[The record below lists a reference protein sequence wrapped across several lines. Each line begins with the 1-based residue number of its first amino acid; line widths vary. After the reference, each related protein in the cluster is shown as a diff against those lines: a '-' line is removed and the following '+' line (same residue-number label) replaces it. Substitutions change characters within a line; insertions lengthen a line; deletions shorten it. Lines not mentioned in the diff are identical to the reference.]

1 MEVRIIATEPNE
13 EMNCPK
19 CGHEWNPRVDQPKRC
34 PRCGKWL
41 VDQPEEEMEEKERTK
56 FSRVEKRDGRIVDFD
71 QSKIT
76 EAIWSA
82 AEAVGGR
89 NKRLARRLSNK
100 VVDYLEKNLDK
111 KVPHVEEIQD
121 AVEKV
126 LIENGHAKTAKAYI
140 LYRKQHE
147 DMRKIKSTFLKVEE
161 LVDDYLGQKSWRVK
175 ENSNIGYSMS
185 GLYKHAAGKVVSN
198 YALDRMYPMEVSDA
212 HRNGDIHVHDLSFG
226 IAGYCAGWSLEKL
239 LQEGFNG
246 VPGRVESKPP
256 KHYDTALL
264 QMANFIGTLQNEWA
278 GAQAFNSMDTLL
290 APFVRKDKLS
300 HKEVK
305 QGMQKF
311 VFNLNIASRWGGQTP
326 FTNLTLDWTVPK
338 DLKTKPVI
346 HNGETKDGETY
357 ADYQD
362 EMDLINKAFLE
373 VLMEGDMNG
382 RPFTFPIPTY
392 NVTDT
397 FNWESENAQLLFEL
411 TAKYGLPYFSN
422 FVNSP
427 NMNPD
432 DIRSMCCRLRLDE
445 RELERNVTGGL
456 FGSSDMTGSL
466 GVVTINLPRIGYLSD
481 TEEEFY
487 ERLDYMMVL
496 AKNSLEVKREVVTKN
511 MENELLPYSK
521 RYLGSLEN
529 HFSTIGLVGMNEACL
544 NLFGKGI
551 ATEEGKKFSVQ
562 VLEYMRG
569 KLQDFQE
576 KTGNLYN
583 LEATPAEGTCRRL
596 AKEDK
601 KKYPDIITAGE
612 DTPYYTNST
621 QLPVN
626 ETTDLFDEVEI
637 QEDLQTLYTGGTVF
651 HTFLGEKMT
660 GEGAKTLIQ
669 KLTKKSELPYITLTP
684 TYSICSNHGYLS
696 GEHSECPDCGN
707 TCEVYSRVVGYY
719 RPVQNW
725 NDGKQEE
732 FKERATFQTSQ
743 TSPQKA
749 KV

>member
-1 MEVRIIATEPNE
+1 MNTKKEE
-13 EMNCPK
+13 EMKCPK
-19 CGHEWNPRVDQPKRC
+19 CGHKWKPRVENPKRC

-41 VDQPEEEMEEKERTK
+41 RLSGEEEKKPEKRTT
-56 FSRVEKRDGRIVDFD
+56 FNRVEKRDGRIVDFD
-71 QSKIT
+71 QNKIT

-82 AEAVGGR
+82 AQAVGGR
-89 NKRLARRLSNK
+89 NKRLAKRLSNK
-100 VVDYLEKNLDK
+100 VVNYLKRTTQK

-121 AVEKV
+121 AVEKT
-126 LIENGHAKTAKAYI
+126 LIEEGHAKTAKAYI

-147 DMRKIKSTFLKVEE
+147 DLRKIKSTSLQVEE
-161 LVDDYLGQKSWRVK
+161 IVEDYLGQRSWRVK
-175 ENSNIGYSMS
+175 ENSNVGYSMS
-185 GLYKHAAGKVVSN
+185 GLYKHAAGAVVSN
-198 YALDRMYPMEVSDA
+198 YTLDRIYPMEVSDA
-212 HRNGDIHVHDLSFG
+212 HRNGDIHIHDLTFG
-226 IAGYCAGWSLEKL
+226 IAGYCAGWSLSKL
-239 LQEGFNG
+239 LNEGFNG

-290 APFVRKDKLS
+290 APFVREDDLTY
-300 HKEVK
+300 KEIK

-326 FTNLTLDWTVPK
+326 FTNLTLDWTVPQ
-338 DLKTKPVI
+338 DLKEKQVI
-346 HNGETKDGETY
+346 HAGEEKNETY
-357 ADYQD
+357 EGYQK
-362 EMDLINKAFLE
+362 EMDLINKALLE

-397 FNWESENAQLLFEL
+397 FDWEGENTDLLFEM
-411 TAKYGLPYFSN
+411 TAQYGLPYFSN

-427 NMNPD
+427 DMDPS
-432 DIRSMCCRLRLDE
+432 DIRSMCCHLRLDK

-466 GVVTINLPRIGYLSD
+466 GVVTINMPRLGYLADNES
-481 TEEEFY
+481 EFF

-496 AKNSLEVKREVVTKN
+496 GKNALEIKREVVSRN
-511 MENELLPYSK
+511 MENGLLPYSK
-521 RYLGSLEN
+521 RYLGTLRN

-551 ATEEGKKFSVQ
+551 VSDEGHEFSVK
-562 VLEYMRG
+562 VLEYMRER
-569 KLQDFQE
+569 LQDFQE
-576 KTGNLYN
+576 RTGNIYN
-583 LEATPAEGTCRRL
+583 LEATPAEGTSYRL

-621 QLPVN
+621 QVPVDA
-626 ETTDLFDEVEI
+626 TDDLYHQIEI
-637 QEDLQTLYTGGTVF
+637 EEDLQNLYTGGTVF

-660 GEGAKTLIQ
+660 AQSAKTLIK
-669 KLTKKSELPYITLTP
+669 KLTHQSKLPYITLTP
-684 TYSICSNHGYLS
+684 TYSICADHGYIA
-696 GEHSECPDCGN
+696 GEHYECPQCGKK
-707 TCEVYSRVVGYY
+707 TEVYSRVVGYY

-725 NDGKQEE
+725 NEGKQEE
-732 FKERATFQTSQ
+732 YSERTNFDESIEADEKT
-743 TSPQKA
+743 KA
-749 KV
+749 LQ

>member
-1 MEVRIIATEPNE
+1 MVSESDE
-13 EMNCPK
+13 EMTCPK
-19 CGHEWNPRVDQPKRC
+19 CGHVWSPRVSQPKRC

-41 VDQPEEEMEEKERTK
+41 IESSKKEEEEIERGK
-56 FSRVEKRDGRIVDFD
+56 IKKVEKRDGRIVNFD

-76 EAIWSA
+76 EAIWNA
-82 AEAVGGR
+82 AESVGGR
-89 NKRLARRLSNK
+89 NKRLAQRLSGK

-111 KVPHVEEIQD
+111 KIPHVEDIQD
-121 AVEKV
+121 VVEKV
-126 LIENGHAKTAKAYI
+126 LIEEGHAKTAKAYI

-147 DMRKIKSTFLKVEE
+147 DMRKIKSTFLEVEE

-175 ENSNIGYSMS
+175 ENSNVGYSMS
-185 GLYKHAAGKVVSN
+185 GLYKHAAGSVVSN
-198 YALDRMYPMEVSDA
+198 YALDRIYPMEVSDA
-212 HRNGDIHVHDLSFG
+212 HRDGGIHIHDLTFG

-239 LQEGFNG
+239 LKEGFNG

-290 APFVRKDKLS
+290 APFVRADDLS
-300 HKEVK
+300 YKEVK

-311 VFNLNIASRWGGQTP
+311 IFNLNIASRWGGQTP
-326 FTNLTLDWTVPK
+326 FTNLTLDWTVPE
-338 DLKTKPVI
+338 DLKDSPVI
-346 HNGETKDGETY
+346 HGGEMKNETY
-357 ADYQD
+357 ESYQE

-397 FNWESENAQLLFEL
+397 FNWDSENADLLFEL

-427 NMNPD
+427 DLNPD

-466 GVVTINLPRIGYLSD
+466 GVVTINMPRLGYLSD
-481 TEEEFY
+481 DEEDFF

-496 AKNSLEVKREVVTKN
+496 AKNSLEVKREVVNDN
-511 MENELLPYSK
+511 MESGLLPYSK
-521 RYLGSLEN
+521 RYLGNLEN

-551 ATEEGKKFSVQ
+551 ASEVGRSFSVE
-562 VLEYMRG
+562 VLKYMRER
-569 KLQDFQE
+569 LQDFQE

-583 LEATPAEGTCRRL
+583 LEATPAEGTCHRL
-596 AKEDK
+596 AKMDK
-601 KKYPDIITAGE
+601 KKYPEIITAGE

-626 ETTDLFDEVEI
+626 ETDDLFEEVEI

-651 HTFLGEKMT
+651 HTFLGEKLT
-660 GEGAKTLIQ
+660 KEGAKTLIQ
-669 KLTKKSELPYITLTP
+669 KLTHKSELPYVTLTP
-684 TYSICSNHGYLS
+684 TYSICADHGYIV
-696 GEHSECPDCGN
+696 GEHPECPECGSK
-707 TCEVYSRVVGYY
+707 TEVYSRVVGYY
-719 RPVQNW
+719 RPTQNW
-725 NDGKQEE
+725 NDGKSEE
-732 FKERATFQTSQ
+732 FEQRETFEKAAAV
-743 TSPQKA
+743 PQKA
-749 KV
+749 KA

>member
-1 MEVRIIATEPNE
+1 MNSESE
-13 EMNCPK
+13 EMICPK
-19 CGHEWNPRVDQPKRC
+19 CGHEWNPRVEKPKRC

-41 VDQPEEEMEEKERTK
+41 TEHQEEESEEEGTTITRI
-56 FSRVEKRDGRIVDFD
+56 EKRDGRIVDFD
-71 QSKIT
+71 KSKIT

-82 AEAVGGR
+82 AQAVGGR
-89 NKRLARRLSNK
+89 NKRLAERLTDK
-100 VVDYLEKNLDK
+100 VVDHLEKEPEK
-111 KVPHVEEIQD
+111 EVPHVEDLQD
-121 AVEKV
+121 TVEKV
-126 LIENGHAKTAKAYI
+126 LIENGHAKTAKSFI

-147 DMRKIKSTFLKVEE
+147 DMREIKSTFLEVEE
-161 LVDDYLGQKSWRVK
+161 LVDDYLGKNSWKVK
-175 ENSNIGYSMS
+175 ENSNVGYSMS
-185 GLYKHAAGKVVSN
+185 GLYKHAAGEVVSN
-198 YALDRMYPMEVSDA
+198 YSLDRMYPMEVSDA
-212 HRNGDIHVHDLSFG
+212 HRNGDLHIHDLAFG
-226 IAGYCAGWSLEKL
+226 IAGYCAGWSLQDL

-246 VPGRVESKPP
+246 VPGKVESKPA

-290 APFVRKDKLS
+290 APFVRKDDIDYKD
-300 HKEVK
+300 VK

-326 FTNLTLDWTVPK
+326 FTNLTMDWTVPN
-338 DLKTKPVI
+338 DLKEQPVI
-346 HNGETKDGETY
+346 YDGETIEGETY
-357 ADYQD
+357 EGYQS

-397 FNWESENAQLLFEL
+397 FNWDSENADLLFEM

-427 NMNPD
+427 DMEPD

-445 RELERNVTGGL
+445 SELERNVTGGL
-456 FGSSDMTGSL
+456 FGSSDKTGSQ
-466 GVVTINLPRIGYLSD
+466 GVVTINMPRIGYLSD

-496 AKNSLEVKREVVTKN
+496 AKNSLEIKREVVSKN
-511 MENELLPYSK
+511 MENGLLPYSQ
-521 RYLGSLEN
+521 RYLGTLEN

-551 ATEEGKKFSVQ
+551 ATDEGKKFSVE
-562 VLEYMRG
+562 VLKYMRG
-569 KLQDFQE
+569 RLQDFQE

-583 LEATPAEGTCRRL
+583 LEASPAEGTSRRL
-596 AKEDK
+596 AKIDK
-601 KKYPDIITAGE
+601 KKYSDIITAGQ

-621 QLPVN
+621 QHPVN
-626 ETTDLFDEVEI
+626 ETDDLFEQVEI
-637 QEDLQTLYTGGTVF
+637 QEDLQKLYTGGTVF

-660 GEGAKTLIQ
+660 GEGAKTLV
-669 KLTKKSELPYITLTP
+669 KRLTNNSELPYVTLTP
-684 TYSICSNHGYLS
+684 TYSICPNHGYIT
-696 GEHSECPDCGN
+696 GEHSQCPDCESG
-707 TCEVYSRVVGYY
+707 CEVYSRVVGYY

-732 FKERATFQTSQ
+732 YNERKTFQNTQ
-743 TSPQKA
+743 QKETA
-749 KV
+749 

>member
-1 MEVRIIATEPNE
+1 
-13 EMNCPK
+13 MNCPK
-19 CGHEWNPRVDQPKRC
+19 CGHVWTPRVENPKRC

-41 VDQPEEEMEEKERTK
+41 TEPAEREDEAEKRTK
-56 FSRVEKRDGRIVDFD
+56 FERVEKRDGRIVDFD

-82 AEAVGGR
+82 AQSVGGR
-89 NKRLARRLSNK
+89 NKRLARKLSDK
-100 VVDYLEKNLDK
+100 VVHYLERTTDK

-147 DMRKIKSTFLKVEE
+147 ELRKIKSTFLEVEE

-212 HRNGDIHVHDLSFG
+212 HRNGDIHIHDLSFG
-226 IAGYCAGWSLEKL
+226 IAGYCAGWSLETL
-239 LQEGFNG
+239 LREGFNG

-290 APFVRKDKLS
+290 APFVRKDGLNYN
-300 HKEVK
+300 EVK

-326 FTNLTLDWTVPK
+326 FTNLTLDWTVPG
-338 DLKTKPVI
+338 DLKEKRVI
-346 HNGETKDGETY
+346 HAGETKGETY
-357 ADYQD
+357 EDYQG

-397 FNWESENAQLLFEL
+397 FNWEGENAQLLFEM

-427 NMNPD
+427 DLNPD

-466 GVVTINLPRIGYLSD
+466 GVVTINLPRLGYLSED
-481 TEEEFY
+481 EEDFL

-496 AKNSLEVKREVVTKN
+496 AKNSLELKREVVNKN

-521 RYLGSLEN
+521 RYLGTLRN

-544 NLFGKGI
+544 NMFDKGI
-551 ATEEGKKFSVQ
+551 ATDDGKSFSIRI
-562 VLEYMRG
+562 LEYMKDR
-569 KLQDFQE
+569 LQDFQE

-596 AKEDK
+596 AKIDK
-601 KKYPDIITAGE
+601 KKYPDITTAGD

-621 QLPVN
+621 QLPVDA
-626 ETTDLFDEVEI
+626 TDDLFEEVEI

-651 HTFLGEKMT
+651 HTFLGERLTKR
-660 GEGAKTLIQ
+660 GAKTLVK
-669 KLTKKSELPYITLTP
+669 KLTHDSELPYITLTP
-684 TYSICSNHGYLS
+684 TYSICSNHGYMS
-696 GEHSECPDCGN
+696 GEYEKCPDCGN
-707 TCEVYSRVVGYY
+707 SCEVYSRVVGYY

-725 NDGKQEE
+725 NDGKSEE
-732 FKERATFQTSQ
+732 FDQRQTFQTSHAK
-743 TSPQKA
+743 PQKA
-749 KV
+749 KA